1 VKNKNMKFERHLD
14 ITRAE
19 NKEIETAGDAEIK
32 IMRTVY
38 FKKGDI
44 KMTLTGGRDKMDCFS
59 TGDNVKV
66 IISNSQSELF
76 KVEEQELEGLEE

>member
-1 VKNKNMKFERHLD
+1 MKFEKHLD

-19 NKEIETAGDAEIK
+19 NKEIEIAGEEEIK
-32 IMRTVY
+32 KLRTVT

-44 KMTLTGGRDKMDCFS
+44 KMTLTGERDKMDSFR

-66 IISNSQSELF
+66 IIANSQTELF
-76 KVEEQELEGLEE
+76 KGEEELEEELEE

>member
-1 VKNKNMKFERHLD
+1 MKFERHLD

-19 NKEIETAGDAEIK
+19 NKEIEIAGEAETK
-32 IMRTVY
+32 KMRTVF

-44 KMTLTGGRDKMDCFS
+44 KMTLTGGIDKMDCFR

-66 IISNSQSELF
+66 IISNSQTELF
-76 KVEEQELEGLEE
+76 KGEGDEEGEEG